1 MTEEWNSTI
10 GKDEMERIRN
20 AFKRAEAR
28 AESGPARRERPME
41 DIFHRDIPTF
51 MELPLAGKPEDLKG
65 TDAAI
70 LGFGYEGITAKSPTL
85 SAPPTV
91 SRPPAGSVY
100 WRMGADQAP
109 EAIRKYSLYYSIHHN
124 RGYYPEI
131 DKSLVLLDHLT
142 VKDYGDVE
150 VVPEDTAETLR
161 RAEEKVSHIID
172 AGAVPI
178 VLGGDHTTPIPILR
192 AISKKIDKPMGLISF
207 DSHFDLSDTPECWA
221 SVQWAKT
228 FELGKV
234 SPKNFVF
241 IGIRSNR
248 NTIFERYVAEELG
261 IRYFTIDEVKEA
273 GIRQVV
279 GEALRL
285 ATEGTD
291 GIYVSLDIDAME
303 PSLVPSQKA
312 PEIWG
317 LTVDEMMT
325 ALRIVS
331 REKLVGYDVCEMTPD
346 YDVNGMGAQFCAR
359 TVVEI
364 LAGMAIRKRGQKKVL
379 RTQDPE
385 LKNV

>member
-1 MTEEWNSTI
+1 MPEKGNLTI
-10 GKDEMERIRN
+10 GQDEMNRIRA
-20 AFKRAEAR
+20 AFERAEAR
-28 AESGPARRERPME
+28 AASGPARRERRME
-41 DIFHRDIPTF
+41 DIFHGDVPTF
-51 MELPLAGKPEDLKG
+51 MELPLAGKPEHLEG

-85 SAPPTV
+85 SAPATV
-91 SRPPAGSVY
+91 SRPPTGSVY
-100 WRMGADQAP
+100 WRMGADHAP

-131 DKSLVLLDHLT
+131 DKDMVLLDHLT

-150 VVPEDTAETLR
+150 VVPEDTEETLR
-161 RAEEKVSHIID
+161 RAEEKISHIVN
-172 AGAVPI
+172 AGTLPI
-178 VLGGDHTTPIPILR
+178 VLGGDHTTPIPALR
-192 AISKKIDKPMGLISF
+192 AISKRIDHTMGLISF

-234 SPKNFVF
+234 RPKNFVI
-241 IGIRSNR
+241 IGLRSNR

-261 IRYFTIDEVKEA
+261 IRFFTIDEVKET

-279 GEALRL
+279 DEALRL

-291 GIYVSLDIDAME
+291 GIYLSLDIDVME

-325 ALRIVS
+325 ALRVLS
-331 REKLVGYDVCEMTPD
+331 REKLLGYDVCEMTPD

-364 LAGMAIRKRGQKKVL
+364 LAGMAIRKRG
-379 RTQDPE
+379 
-385 LKNV
+385 